1 MRSLY
6 AEFYVASKFEFP
18 SMRAMQLFSK
28 FFKRR
33 PNQNYSPSTMNGND
47 KWRGNVNDNR
57 FVQSDANALKNI

>member
-33 PNQNYSPSTMNGND
+33 PNKNYSPSTMNGND
-47 KWRGNVNDNR
+47 K
-57 FVQSDANALKNI
+57 